1 MKYLLIYTFI
11 STLFFI
17 KQDQSLVGKYE
28 MQYENEY
35 SSHNGSIEFKEGVYE
50 RKLLNGQKIKGSI
63 TFENRDI
70 VLKDSNTGLEMR
82 FFKIHRNRDTI
93 YFKTNKIDERAVP
106 KNDITIY
113 SGKLIKLKQ

>member
-1 MKYLLIYTFI
+1 MKYLLVCTLMF
-11 STLFFI
+11 TLFFI

-28 MQYENEY
+28 IQYESEY
-35 SSHNGSIEFKEGVYE
+35 FSQNGNIEFKENIYE

-82 FFKIHRNRDTI
+82 FFKIHKNRDTI
-93 YFKTNKIDERAVP
+93 YFKTSKIDEQAVP
-106 KNDITIY
+106 KTDITIY
-113 SGKLIKLKQ
+113 SGKLIKLK